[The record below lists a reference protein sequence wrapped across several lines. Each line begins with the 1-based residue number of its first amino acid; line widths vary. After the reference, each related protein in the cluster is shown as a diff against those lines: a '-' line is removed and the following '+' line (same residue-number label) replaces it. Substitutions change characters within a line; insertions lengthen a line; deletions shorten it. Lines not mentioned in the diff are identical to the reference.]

1 MSTAQMALEYLLV
14 YCTSHGLTTI
24 GEPPL
29 PKTYQPVGESL
40 LQTSRANKHPEISS
54 KDAMPVWIVL
64 VFLILATLKYC
75 FSLIVSPEL
84 KPCVLIRT
92 HSSAQVWYV
101 YQVILTVIIV
111 ADRRIRTIA
120 AANAHKHP
128 ESHRARLDG
137 LIHKIRVI
145 VRFRAAGADRL
156 RRVSVGEVRQ
166 DLKRRESMKDG
177 ESTAQPSK
185 ANAKPDKKVVMKA
198 WDRITSYPC
207 FRGFIGY
214 LYMAVPQW
222 YFGMVCDFFLSGQP
236 SELSLGYGT
245 TSIVLA
251 TMWGSGLATW
261 THYAITPPR
270 KSIRVHD
277 HFPKGPKVLTDLW
290 PLTASWLVAE
300 HLTLSL
306 PLALS
311 RTFKLKHYAFDVD
324 SWNTLDE
331 YGQNKKIMQFALV
344 LLFYLLLVVMV
355 AIPATMTM
363 RRVHASMLSDDDLAI
378 VPFHRGDRT
387 RLHPYDK
394 RAQIRQPGL
403 TVAEAFNTITWD
415 AYFRVLFVYF
425 QYFAISQLV
434 QLAYWS
440 ANWKLHQVL
449 EVDRYAP
456 TNHTCSPLNNYLPF
470 TERNASA
477 EAYRGFFHPNPH
489 SEL

>member
-1 MSTAQMALEYLLV
+1 MSSAQMALEYLLV

-40 LQTSRANKHPEISS
+40 LQTSRANKPPNSNS
-54 KDAMPVWIVL
+54 KDAMPVWTVL
-64 VFLILATLKYC
+64 VFLILATFKYC
-75 FSLIVSPEL
+75 LSFV
-84 KPCVLIRT
+84 
-92 HSSAQVWYV
+92 VWYV
-101 YQVILTVIIV
+101 YQVISTVVIV

-120 AANAHKHP
+120 AANAHQHP
-128 ESHRARLDG
+128 ESHRARVDSLVQTM
-137 LIHKIRVI
+137 RVI
-145 VRFRAAGADRL
+145 KRFRAAGADRL
-156 RRVSVGEVRQ
+156 RKLSVGEVRQ
-166 DLKRRESMKDG
+166 DLKRRDTMKEG
-177 ESTAQPSK
+177 ESTAKPSK
-185 ANAKPDKKVVMKA
+185 SAVMKA
-198 WDRITSYPC
+198 WNRITSYPC

-261 THYAITPPR
+261 THYTMTPPR
-270 KSIRVHD
+270 KSIRVQD
-277 HFPKGPKVLTDLW
+277 HFPKGPAVLTDLW

-311 RTFKLKHYAFDVD
+311 RTFRLKHYAFDVD

-344 LLFYLLLVVMV
+344 LIFYLLLVAVV

-378 VPFHRGDRT
+378 VPFHRGDRA
-387 RLHPYDK
+387 RLHPYDQ
-394 RAQIRQPGL
+394 RTQIRQPGL

-415 AYFRVLFVYF
+415 AYLRVLFVYF
-425 QYFAISQLV
+425 QYFAINQLV

-440 ANWKLHQVL
+440 ANWKLHQIL
-449 EVDRYAP
+449 EVHKYAS
-456 TNHTCSPLNNYLPF
+456 TNLPCSPVNRLLPF
-470 TERNASA
+470 AERNVST

>member
-1 MSTAQMALEYLLV
+1 MSSAQMALEYLLV
-14 YCTSHGLTTI
+14 YCTSHGLTAI

-40 LQTSRANKHPEISS
+40 LQTSRANERSNLDS
-54 KDAMPVWIVL
+54 KDPMPVWIVL
-64 VFLILATLKYC
+64 VFLTLATLKYC
-75 FSLIVSPEL
+75 LSFVVSTEFESY
-84 KPCVLIRT
+84 VVIQSDFRV
-92 HSSAQVWYV
+92 QVWYV
-101 YQVILTVIIV
+101 YQVISTVIMV

-120 AANAHKHP
+120 AANAYKHP
-128 ESHRARLDG
+128 GSHRARLDN
-137 LIHKIRVI
+137 LIQEIRVI
-145 VRFRAAGADRL
+145 IRFKAAGADRL
-156 RRVSVGEVRQ
+156 RRVSVGEIRQ
-166 DLKRRESMKDG
+166 DLKRRDTMKTG
-177 ESTAQPSK
+177 QP
-185 ANAKPDKKVVMKA
+185 NAKPSKSAVMRS
-198 WDRITSYPC
+198 WDRITSFPC

-222 YFGMVCDFFLSGQP
+222 YFGMFCDFFLSGQP

-251 TMWGSGLATW
+251 TLWGSGLATW
-261 THYAITPPR
+261 THYTITLPR
-270 KSIRVHD
+270 KSINVQD
-277 HFPKGPKVLTDLW
+277 HFPKGPNVLTDLW
-290 PLTASWLVAE
+290 PLTASWSVAE

-311 RTFKLKHYAFDVD
+311 RTLRLKHYAFDVD

-331 YGQNKKIMQFALV
+331 SGQTKKIMQFAMV
-344 LLFYLLLVVMV
+344 FLLYLLLVAVV

-378 VPFHRGDRT
+378 VPFHRGDRA
-387 RLHPYDK
+387 RLNPYDK
-394 RAQIRQPGL
+394 RSQIRQQGL

-415 AYFRVLFVYF
+415 AYLRVLFVYF
-425 QYFAISQLV
+425 QYFAINQLV

-449 EVDRYAP
+449 EVDKYAS
-456 TNHTCSPLNNYLPF
+456 TNLPCSPVNKLLPF
-470 TERNASA
+470 PKRNISA
-477 EAYRGFFHPNPH
+477 EAYRGFLHPGPH